1 VTHRARRGRAVSRA
15 SSPKPQ
21 FVPAAARARARG
33 RSAGNVVRGV
43 GRRGNGG
50 WGKGSAG
57 LLWRGSC
64 GGARPRPRGGIRD
77 SEGASAEPR
86 HLFLDGGGERDAG
99 CEHRFR
105 WHVFRPLAAQP
116 PSPAQPSSDSLPS
129 RRLRQ
134 AHPNP
139 PTDSLPGE
147 HRQPPWRTPTAS
159 LENTDS
165 LPGEP
170 TLTPRTPSPPPIVAR
185 LGRGARRGRCPAT
198 FRARAFRP
206 RQAGSGRVRAARP

>member
-33 RSAGNVVRGV
+33 APLAMSCA
-43 GRRGNGG
+43 G
-50 WGKGSAG
+50 WGGGVTAAGEKGFG
-57 LLWRGSC
+57 GRRGSC
-64 GGARPRPRGGIRD
+64 GGARPRPRPRGGIRD

-116 PSPAQPSSDSLPS
+116 PSPAESRLPPQPPFTPSSTPTHPPTASLE
-129 RRLRQ
+129 
-134 AHPNP
+134 N
-139 PTDSLPGE
+139 TDSLPGE
-147 HRQPPWRTPTAS
+147 HRQPPWRTNPHSPNAVAT
-159 LENTDS
+159 TDRR
-165 LPGEP
+165 P
-170 TLTPRTPSPPPIVAR
+170 PRS
-185 LGRGARRGRCPAT
+185 RCSQ
-198 FRARAFRP
+198 R
-206 RQAGSGRVRAARP
+206 